1 MKVGLFPLD
10 EQLGLTKHSW
20 SEETIRLALR
30 QAAEIPSYQ
39 RGAESFQDLTG
50 VPLSKS
56 ALQRLVVEYGGKVVE
71 EEEAEAQ
78 AMVRIPKAEDE
89 VIFRERVEPDSETM
103 SVSADGV
110 MIRIRREG
118 WKEVKVMSVS
128 AVGEAEATKG
138 AEAEV
143 ELSNHSYRAGLWDAK
158 TFTNHYWAESCR
170 RGVENAKHIVCINDG
185 ALWIW
190 AMAFICFPWRIEIL
204 DWYHAL
210 EYVWQIA
217 LTRWPAV
224 APEAQAWIRMQKT
237 ALFHGDFRAFFRA
250 VRSLYPRG
258 TALPDAVC
266 QSLAYLFR
274 NRARM
279 AYAAFRQAGFPIG
292 SGTVESAAKTV
303 VQQRMKQA
311 GMQWSR
317 DGAQAMLALRSRL
330 LSRRW
335 DNFPLSSSTP

>member
-1 MKVGLFPLD
+1 M
-10 EQLGLTKHSW
+10 
-20 SEETIRLALR
+20 
-30 QAAEIPSYQ
+30 
-39 RGAESFQDLTG
+39 
-50 VPLSKS
+50 
-56 ALQRLVVEYGGKVVE
+56 
-71 EEEAEAQ
+71 
-78 AMVRIPKAEDE
+78 
-89 VIFRERVEPDSETM
+89 
-103 SVSADGV
+103 
-110 MIRIRREG
+110 
-118 WKEVKVMSVS
+118 
-128 AVGEAEATKG
+128 
-138 AEAEV
+138 
-143 ELSNHSYRAGLWDAK
+143 
-158 TFTNHYWAESCR
+158 
-170 RGVENAKHIVCINDG
+170 
-185 ALWIW
+185 
-190 AMAFICFPWRIEIL
+190 
-204 DWYHAL
+204 
-210 EYVWQIA
+210 
-217 LTRWPAV
+217 TRWPAV
-224 APEAQAWIRMQKT
+224 APEAQAWIRIQKT
-237 ALFHGDFRAFFRA
+237 TLFHGDFRAFFRA